1 MMTKWKISAIYD
13 GYIDNEILLPDG
25 AEISSVSI
33 RYGQMIVEL
42 VTGETIEVASSQYV
56 DYDAKRPREVNW
68 EKMS

>member
-42 VTGETIEVASSQYV
+42 VTGEVVEIAGGQYV
-56 DYDAKRPREVNW
+56 DYDAKRPRKVNW

>member
-42 VTGETIEVASSQYV
+42 VTGETIEVAGGQYV
-56 DYDAKRPREVNW
+56 DYDVKRPRKVNW

>member
-42 VTGETIEVASSQYV
+42 VTGEVVEIAGGQYV
-56 DYDAKRPREVNW
+56 DYDAKRPREVTW
-68 EKMS
+68 EKMP

>member
-13 GYIDNEILLPDG
+13 GYIDNEIMLPDG

-56 DYDAKRPREVNW
+56 DYDAKRPRKVNW